1 MDSAISLSERNIFV
15 KQFDF
20 ENTKLLKSYRHV
32 PWIESLAVEKNVK
45 WTLDKTI
52 FIATIDIL
60 KTSLSMAK

>member
-32 PWIESLAVEKNVK
+32 PWIESLADVIYREKREV
-45 WTLDKTI
+45 DVR
-52 FIATIDIL
+52 
-60 KTSLSMAK
+60 